1 MTIRDFYIKIRCCE
15 NLNIK
20 SARKELAMSYSN
32 ALVATTAST
41 IEKYRMLTDKSRPVP
56 VAFSGGKDSLTA
68 ILVLL
73 ELGYKVLPVIVN
85 RGDDPAFQPGQI
97 KEALKIRKGLDADVL
112 NLRDPFYLPGI
123 KNPEAEQITTCLH
136 RVDNLGVNESMCTP
150 CYNARTTALI
160 AYARSCGAEAF
171 VIGQHLT
178 DMLTTLMKCYWTEMY
193 YLAYTKSQGLAYD
206 GYKMADFIA
215 ASAIDLL
222 YVEEMAKTGRATTD
236 DPPVETISEDV
247 RLIRPLA
254 EVKERDIA
262 AFAGNYP
269 HTSTNCT
276 WRERMPWPFRLLAQR
291 DLYKRIAA
299 DPEIEDF
306 LFRLVMLNLS
316 PDGTLKHRPRN
327 QREELYPGFKPF
339 IRKF

>member
-1 MTIRDFYIKIRCCE
+1 MCE
-15 NLNIK
+15 K
-20 SARKELAMSYSN
+20 N
-32 ALVATTAST
+32 AIVAATALT
-41 IEKYRMLTDKSRPVP
+41 IEKYRMIPDKARPVP

-68 ILVLL
+68 ILVLR
-73 ELGYKVLPVIVN
+73 ELGYNVRPVIVN

-97 KEALKIRKGLDADVL
+97 SEALKIRKGLDADVL
-112 NLRDPFYLPGI
+112 HLRNQDFVPGL
-123 KNPEAEQITTCLH
+123 KDSEAEQIRTCLH
-136 RVDNLGVNESMCTP
+136 RVDNLGPNESMCTP

-160 AYARSCGAEAF
+160 AYARSCGAEVF

-178 DMLTTLMKCYWTEMY
+178 DMLTTLMKCYWTEKY
-193 YLAYTKSQGLAYD
+193 FLAFTKPQGIAYD
-206 GYKMADFIA
+206 GYKVADFIA
-215 ASAIDLL
+215 SSAIDLQF
-222 YVEEMAKTGRATTD
+222 VEEMAKDGRATTD
-236 DPPVETISEDV
+236 DPPVENIGDGI

-276 WRERMPWPFRLLAQR
+276 WREKMPWPFRLLAQR

-306 LFRLVMLNLS
+306 LFRLVMFNIND
-316 PDGTLKHRPRN
+316 DGTLKHRPRN

-339 IRKF
+339 IKKF